1 MGTFNINTE
10 AGTLDLTES
19 APSELQ
25 PIAILWPM
33 GLVFSQAETQP
44 NGLVFQ
50 IGEEEAHGV
59 KLQPPDTDKQTAT
72 ALFFN
77 NLALIASALPFY
89 LERRHQGIMLPCAY
103 FKEKTDGRF
112 ESGLAFFVS
121 AHPTSKSP
129 SQTEFHTR
137 VDDQLGDGASRMI
150 FDMTAAIPKAAKQFN
165 LAVNTVIGIDVRPRL
180 ALETLGMPFLVH
192 GAKVFAIQHPLRKE
206 DPFWA
211 YAVRAG
217 FTKLPYAPVV
227 TTAVPGPPNAPH
239 AWKDRAKILSK
250 RLSNVA

>member
-1 MGTFNINTE
+1 MATFNINTE

-19 APSELQ
+19 APTELQ
-25 PIAILWPM
+25 PVATLWPM
-33 GLVFSQAETQP
+33 GLVFSQAEAQP

-77 NLALIASALPFY
+77 NLALIAAALPFY
-89 LERRHQGIMLPCAY
+89 LERQHRGVMLPCAY

-121 AHPTSKSP
+121 AHPASKSP

-137 VDDQLGDGASRMI
+137 VDDQLGDGGVQDD
-150 FDMTAAIPKAAKQFN
+150 F
-165 LAVNTVIGIDVRPRL
+165 
-180 ALETLGMPFLVH
+180 
-192 GAKVFAIQHPLRKE
+192 
-206 DPFWA
+206 
-211 YAVRAG
+211 
-217 FTKLPYAPVV
+217 
-227 TTAVPGPPNAPH
+227 
-239 AWKDRAKILSK
+239 
-250 RLSNVA
+250 